1 MAASTYFD
9 QVQQLYIAYFGR
21 PADTVGQAYWAT
33 QIDAANGS
41 IASVI
46 AGFSASA
53 ESVALFGSATSAQK
67 VTAIYQNAFGR
78 APEAAGLAYWVAQ
91 LDSGKV
97 SQAQASWTIQQA
109 AGPGDASAV
118 NNKLI
123 AAKAFT
129 AQIDTNAEI
138 TGYNGAAAAAL
149 ARAYLTKAD
158 ATYASIANVAVDSVA
173 AVGAATGTVVVTP
186 PVTPVTPVPTFTATK
201 DGGGV
206 VTFANVGTAV
216 SVTEFGPTFTFT
228 SNGAN
233 AGTSAVA
240 GPINGITVAAST
252 TLSLTS
258 TLATGIGFTGAGTIA
273 LTDTGLVTAATLK
286 AIEAAITVG
295 LVNATAVTATSGSV
309 ADAKLVLVTNAG
321 TSGNKIDMGTA
332 VAVTLND
339 LAASSIAAT
348 DLSAIGLATNGT
360 VTVTNAINITGTVA
374 EATAALVT
382 APSLVVAG
390 IATLALSDTSG
401 AAAAFNAI
409 DGKTIGL
416 ITAASLTSVTGT
428 VADIK
433 TFSVAE
439 QAGTT
444 IAAITNYAVVA
455 TDTTV
460 TAADLNIIAANNGNG
475 LISTTNSGG
484 WTITGLNN
492 VTVGGTTSVDKFVIT
507 NANTN
512 VVISN
517 FTHTSDIAQLG
528 GTAAAVATTVAT
540 PVGDV
545 ANRLV
550 FDTSTNLGTNGL
562 SIGDQSSDN
571 NKIHWA
577 VASDTGAI
585 YYDADGNWTAGVVT
599 IGTVGVVTG
608 LAATDFTVG

>member
-138 TGYNGAAAAAL
+138 TGYNGSASAAL

-173 AVGAATGTVVVTP
+173 AVATATGTAVVTP
-186 PVTPVTPVPTFTATK
+186 PTTPVTPVPVFTATK
-201 DGGGV
+201 DGGNV

-216 SVTEFGPTFTFT
+216 SVAEAAGTFTFT
-228 SNGAN
+228 STGVN
-233 AGTSAVA
+233 AGTSSVT
-240 GPINGITVAAST
+240 GPVDGITVAAGT
-252 TLSLTS
+252 TLSITS
-258 TLATGIGFTGAGTIA
+258 ILAAGKGFTGAGTIA
-273 LTDTGLVTAATLK
+273 LTNTSPVTAAALK
-286 AIEAAITVG
+286 AIEAATTVG
-295 LVNATAVTATSGSV
+295 LVNATAVAATSGSV
-309 ADAKLVLVTNAG
+309 ADVKLVLVTNEG
-321 TSGNKIDMGTA
+321 TSGNKIDMGAA
-332 VAVTLND
+332 VAVTLSD
-339 LAASSIAAT
+339 AALANISAT
-348 DLSAIGLATNGT
+348 DLSAIGLATTGVVS
-360 VTVTNAINITGTVA
+360 VTSAINITGTVA

-382 APSLVVAG
+382 PQSLVSAD
-390 IATLALSDTSG
+390 IATVALSDTLG

-409 DGKTIGL
+409 NATTTGL
-416 ITAASLTSVTGT
+416 ITAANLTAITGT

-433 TFSVAE
+433 TFSIAE

-444 IAAITNYAVVA
+444 IAAITNYGVGAS
-455 TDTTV
+455 DTTV
-460 TAADLNIIAANNGNG
+460 TAADLNIIDANNGSG
-475 LISTTNSGG
+475 VISATTSGT

-492 VTVGGTTSVDKFVIT
+492 VTVNGTSSNDKFALT
-507 NANTN
+507 NTDTN
-512 VVISN
+512 VVINS
-517 FTHTSDIAQLG
+517 FGHASDVVQLG
-528 GTAAAVATTVAT
+528 GTNVAAASTVAGL
-540 PVGDV
+540 VDV

-550 FDTSTNLGTNGL
+550 FDTAASLGANGV
-562 SIGDQSSDN
+562 SIGDTQFDN
-571 NKIHWA
+571 NKVHWA

-585 YYDADGNWTAGVVT
+585 YYDADGDWTAGVVA